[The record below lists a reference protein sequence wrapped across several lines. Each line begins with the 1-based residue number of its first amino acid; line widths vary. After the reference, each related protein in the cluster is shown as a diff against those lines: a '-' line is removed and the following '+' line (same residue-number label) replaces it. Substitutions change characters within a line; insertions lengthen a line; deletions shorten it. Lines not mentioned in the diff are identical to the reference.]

1 MNCESVVRMID
12 DFVYDELNQRD
23 RSQIE
28 EHLARCP
35 SCAREL
41 RKQPA
46 LERDVRRALAA
57 QVRPLYISA
66 DTGSRIVQASEES
79 LNRAGRA
86 RRTMLTVRVVSGAL
100 AVLLVAVG
108 ILALLGRIPVPTN
121 FKSVSLIPA
130 KRLPSAEPELDA
142 VLGANR
148 PHPQMETPTLSL
160 LEASMLIEPRDL
172 HARQPFT
179 ITIYVQSDL
188 PEPMD
193 TMDLDLEILGP
204 TGSYRFELSFS
215 GPLPAEGTSVFRV
228 TPALLARPCEER
240 YLVSPTE
247 IFSVPGAY
255 TIRATLLNP
264 VVVSD

>member
-1 MNCESVVRMID
+1 MNCESVVRLID
-12 DFVYDELNQRD
+12 DFLYDELNQRD

-35 SCAREL
+35 GCTREL

-66 DTGSRIVQASEES
+66 DVSSRIVRAAEES
-79 LNRAGRA
+79 LGRAGRA

-100 AVLLVAVG
+100 AALLVAIGV
-108 ILALLGRIPVPTN
+108 LALLGRIPVPSN
-121 FKSVSLIPA
+121 LASVSLAPA
-130 KRLPSAEPELDA
+130 KRLPSAEPGLES
-142 VLGANR
+142 VLGADR
-148 PHPQMETPTLSL
+148 PRPQMETPALSQ

-172 HARQPFT
+172 HAREPFT
-179 ITIYVQSDL
+179 ITVYVQSDL

-193 TMDLDLEILGP
+193 TMDFDLEVFGP
-204 TGSYRFELSFS
+204 QSSYRFELAFS
-215 GPLPAEGTSVFRV
+215 GPLPAEGTSVFRI
-228 TPALLARPCEER
+228 TPALLTRPCEER
-240 YLVSPTE
+240 YLMSPTD

-255 TIRATLLNP
+255 TIRVTLLHP

>member
-1 MNCESVVRMID
+1 MKCESVVRLID

-23 RSQIE
+23 RNQVE

-35 SCAREL
+35 GCAREL

-66 DTGSRIVQASEES
+66 DVSSRIVQAAEES
-79 LNRAGRA
+79 LSRAGRA

-100 AVLLVAVG
+100 AVLLVAIGV
-108 ILALLGRIPVPTN
+108 LALLGRIPVPSN
-121 FKSVSLIPA
+121 LASVSLVPA
-130 KRLPSAEPELDA
+130 KRLPPVEPGLES
-142 VLGANR
+142 VLGADR
-148 PHPQMETPTLSL
+148 PRPQMETPTLSQ

-179 ITIYVQSDL
+179 ITVYVQSDL

-193 TMDLDLEILGP
+193 SMDMDLDIAGP
-204 TGSYRFELSFS
+204 TGSYRFELSFG
-215 GPLPAEGTSVFRV
+215 GPLPAEGTSVFSI
-228 TPALLARPCEER
+228 TPGLLTGPCEER
-240 YLVSPTE
+240 YLMSPAD
-247 IFSVPGAY
+247 IFAVPGAY
-255 TIRATLLNP
+255 TVRVTLLHP
-264 VVVSD
+264 VVIAD